1 MVRKTQLKQ
10 ILKLKQ
16 KKHRLAN
23 GLFVAEGEKT
33 VREFISAS
41 WPCKILFSLENNF
54 HPQAQKVDLSFMNQ
68 ITHFKNPSP
77 VLGVFEIPK
86 PKLLNKMP
94 ITIAVDGIRD
104 PGNLGAIIRLCDWF
118 GINDLICSFN
128 TVDCFNSKTVQA
140 SMGSL
145 VRVTCHY
152 LENLSEHLK
161 SLEKPVFGADYR
173 GKSIY
178 SVRLPEFGSYVFGS
192 ESHGISQEINK
203 LLDYKLSIPNYR
215 QTKGAESL
223 NVATA
228 TAIFLSEIYRKT

>member
-54 HPQAQKVDLSFMNQ
+54 HPQAQKVDLSVMNQ

-118 GINDLICSFN
+118 GIDDLICSFN
-128 TVDCFNSKTVQA
+128 TVDCFNSKTVHA

-152 LENLSEHLK
+152 LENLSEYLK

-178 SVRLPEFGSYVFGS
+178 SVRLP
-192 ESHGISQEINK
+192 
-203 LLDYKLSIPNYR
+203 
-215 QTKGAESL
+215 
-223 NVATA
+223 
-228 TAIFLSEIYRKT
+228 

>member
-16 KKHRLAN
+16 KKHRLAD

-41 WPCKILFSLENNF
+41 WACKILFSLKNNF
-54 HPQAQKVDLSFMNQ
+54 HPQAQRVDLSVMNQ

-86 PKLLNKMP
+86 PKSLKNMP

-104 PGNLGAIIRLCDWF
+104 PANLGAIIRLCDWF
-118 GINDLICSFN
+118 GIDNLICSFN

-145 VRVTCHY
+145 VRVTCYY

-161 SLEKPVFGADYR
+161 SLKKPVFGADYR

-178 SVRLPEFGSYVFGS
+178 SVGLPEFGSFVFGS
-192 ESHGISQEINK
+192 ESHGLSQEIK
-203 LLDYKLSIPNYR
+203 DLLDYKLSIPNYR
-215 QTKGAESL
+215 ENNGAESL
-223 NVATA
+223 NVATSI
-228 TAIFLSEIYRKT
+228 AIFLSEIYRKT

>member
-1 MVRKTQLKQ
+1 
-10 ILKLKQ
+10 
-16 KKHRLAN
+16 
-23 GLFVAEGEKT
+23 
-33 VREFISAS
+33 
-41 WPCKILFSLENNF
+41 
-54 HPQAQKVDLSFMNQ
+54 
-68 ITHFKNPSP
+68 
-77 VLGVFEIPK
+77 
-86 PKLLNKMP
+86 
-94 ITIAVDGIRD
+94 
-104 PGNLGAIIRLCDWF
+104 
-118 GINDLICSFN
+118 
-128 TVDCFNSKTVQA
+128 
-140 SMGSL
+140 MGSL

-161 SLEKPVFGADYR
+161 SLEKPVLGADYR

-192 ESHGISQEINK
+192 ESHGFSQEINN

>member
-54 HPQAQKVDLSFMNQ
+54 HPQAQKVDLSVMNQ

-118 GINDLICSFN
+118 GIDDLICSFN
-128 TVDCFNSKTVQA
+128 TVDCFNSKTVHA

-152 LENLSEHLK
+152 LENLSEYLK

-178 SVRLPEFGSYVFGS
+178 SVRLPEFGCYVFGS
-192 ESHGISQEINK
+192 ESHGLSQEINN
-203 LLDYKLSIPNYR
+203 LLDYKLAIPNYR

-228 TAIFLSEIYRKT
+228 TAIFLIEIYRKT

>member
-33 VREFISAS
+33 VREFISAF
-41 WPCKILFSLENNF
+41 WPYKVLFSLENNF
-54 HPQAQKVDLSFMNQ
+54 HPQAQKVDQSVMNQ

-86 PKLLNKMP
+86 PKLLKKMP

-118 GINDLICSFN
+118 GIDDLICSFS

-145 VRVTCHY
+145 VRVTCYY
-152 LENLSEHLK
+152 LENLSEYLK

-178 SVRLPEFGSYVFGS
+178 SVRLPEFGSYIFGS
-192 ESHGISQEINK
+192 ESHGLSQEIKN
-203 LLDYKLSIPNYR
+203 LLDYKLAIPNYR
-215 QTKGAESL
+215 ENNGAESL
-223 NVATA
+223 NVATSI
-228 TAIFLSEIYRKT
+228 AIFLSEIYRKT

>member
-54 HPQAQKVDLSFMNQ
+54 HPQAQKVDLSVMNQ

-118 GINDLICSFN
+118 GIDDLICSFN
-128 TVDCFNSKTVQA
+128 TVDCFNSKTVHA

-152 LENLSEHLK
+152 LENLSEYLK

-178 SVRLPEFGSYVFGS
+178 SVRLPEFGCYVFGS
-192 ESHGISQEINK
+192 ESHGLSQEINN
-203 LLDYKLSIPNYR
+203 LLDYKLAIPNYR

>member
-33 VREFISAS
+33 VREFISAF
-41 WPCKILFSLENNF
+41 WPYKVLFSLENNF
-54 HPQAQKVDLSFMNQ
+54 HPQAQKVDQSVMNQ

-86 PKLLNKMP
+86 PKLLKKMP

-118 GINDLICSFN
+118 GIDDLICSFS

-145 VRVTCHY
+145 VRVTCYY
-152 LENLSEHLK
+152 LENLSEYLK

-178 SVRLPEFGSYVFGS
+178 SVGLPEFGSFVFGS
-192 ESHGISQEINK
+192 ESHGLSQEIKN
-203 LLDYKLSIPNYR
+203 LLDYKLAIPNYR
-215 QTKGAESL
+215 ENNGAESL
-223 NVATA
+223 NVATSI
-228 TAIFLSEIYRKT
+228 AIFLSEIYRKT

>member
-16 KKHRLAN
+16 KKHRLAQ
-23 GLFVAEGEKT
+23 GLFVAEGKKT
-33 VREFISAS
+33 VGEFISAS
-41 WPCKILFSLENNF
+41 WPCKVLFSIENNF
-54 HPQAQKVDLSFMNQ
+54 HPLAEKVDLSVMNQ
-68 ITHFKNPSP
+68 ISHFKNPSP

-86 PKLLNKMP
+86 PKLLNKVP

-118 GINDLICSFN
+118 GIDDLICSFN

-145 VRVTCHY
+145 VRVTCY
-152 LENLSEHLK
+152 YQENLSKYLK
-161 SLEKPVFGADYR
+161 NLEKPVFGADYR
-173 GKSIY
+173 GKPIY
-178 SVRLPEFGSYVFGS
+178 SVRLPESGSYVFGS
-192 ESHGISQEINK
+192 ESHGLSQEINN
-203 LLDYKLSIPNYR
+203 LLDSKLSIPNYR
-215 QTKGAESL
+215 ENKGAESL

-228 TAIFLSEIYRKT
+228 TAIFLSEIYRKS

>member
-54 HPQAQKVDLSFMNQ
+54 HPQAQKVDLSVMNQ

-118 GINDLICSFN
+118 GIDDLICSFN
-128 TVDCFNSKTVQA
+128 TVDCFNSKTVHA

-178 SVRLPEFGSYVFGS
+178 SVRLPEFGSYIFGS
-192 ESHGISQEINK
+192 ESHGFSKEINN

>member
-54 HPQAQKVDLSFMNQ
+54 HPQAQKVDLSVMNQ

-118 GINDLICSFN
+118 GIDDLICSFN
-128 TVDCFNSKTVQA
+128 TVDCFNSKTVHA

-152 LENLSEHLK
+152 LENLSEYLK

-178 SVRLPEFGSYVFGS
+178 SVRLPEFGSYIFGS
-192 ESHGISQEINK
+192 ESHGISQEINN

>member
-16 KKHRLAN
+16 KKHRLAH

-54 HPQAQKVDLSFMNQ
+54 HPQAQKVDLSVMNQ

-118 GINDLICSFN
+118 GIDDLICSFN
-128 TVDCFNSKTVQA
+128 TVDCFNSKTVHA

-152 LENLSEHLK
+152 LENLSEYLK

>member
-16 KKHRLAN
+16 KKHRLAK

-54 HPQAQKVDLSFMNQ
+54 HPQAQKVDLSVMNQ

-118 GINDLICSFN
+118 GIDDLICSFN
-128 TVDCFNSKTVQA
+128 TVDCFNSKTVHA

-178 SVRLPEFGSYVFGS
+178 SVGLPEFGSFVFGS
-192 ESHGISQEINK
+192 ESHGLSQEIK
-203 LLDYKLSIPNYR
+203 DLLDYKLSIPNYR
-215 QTKGAESL
+215 ENKGAESL